1 MTEHTITLSES
12 TYRLLMEEVQAKGMS
27 PNDWIAAE
35 LAATAALPKPS
46 AEFPEDLIGSI
57 DSGAEP
63 EYSDDLPPART
74 RDLFGEAVIEKMAR
88 QGIHLPSS

>member
-12 TYRLLMEEVQAKGMS
+12 TYRRLMEEVRAKGIS

-35 LAATAALPKPS
+35 LAATALPKPS

-63 EYSDDLPPART
+63 EDSDDLPPART
-74 RDLFGEAVIEKMAR
+74 RDLFGEAVIEKMAK